1 MVASELPRLIVVGAG
16 SIGERHVR
24 CFLATGRV
32 QVDFVEPRPDL
43 REEIAGRYPE
53 ATPFANLEE
62 ALGQPTDALVIA
74 TPAPLHVAQARMGLE
89 RGCHVL
95 IEKPLA
101 ITDEG
106 VAELLAMAEASSRA
120 VGVAYVYR
128 AHPALAAMRT
138 AIASGEFGKPL
149 QLVAV
154 CGQHFPFY
162 RPAYAST
169 YYARHETGGG
179 AVQDALT
186 HILNAGEWL
195 MGPVTALVADTAH
208 QRLATPDVEDTA
220 HVIARHGEAMAS
232 YALNQ
237 HQAPNETTITV
248 VCESGTARFEYH
260 AQRWRSCR
268 NPGDDWTDHAGTP
281 LERDTLFIRQA
292 DAFLDACLE
301 NVPVLC
307 SLHEGIGSLRVN
319 QAILKSVA
327 TRRWQDLPNQGG

>member
-1 MVASELPRLIVVGAG
+1 MVASELPRLVVVGAG
-16 SIGERHVR
+16 SIGERHLR
-24 CFLATGRV
+24 CFLATGRAR
-32 QVDFVEPRPDL
+32 VDFVEPRADL
-43 REEIAGRYPE
+43 RAEIAERYPE
-53 ATPFANLEE
+53 ATPFGGMEE
-62 ALGQPTDALVIA
+62 ALGQPADALVIA
-74 TPAPLHVAQARMGLE
+74 TPAPLHVAQARAGLAQ
-89 RGCHVL
+89 GCHVL

-106 VAELLAMAEASSRA
+106 IKELLAEADASSRA

-128 AHPALAAMRT
+128 AHPALAAMRK

-149 QLVAV
+149 ELIAV

-195 MGPVTALVADTAH
+195 MGPMTALVADTAH
-208 QRLATPDVEDTA
+208 QRLATKDVEDTA
-220 HVIARHGEAMAS
+220 HVLARHGEAMAS

-237 HQAPNETTITV
+237 HQAPNETTISV

-268 NPGDDWTDHAGTP
+268 NPGDAWTDHDDTP

-292 DAFLDACLE
+292 EAFLDACFE
-301 NVPVLC
+301 NTPVLC
-307 SLHEGIGSLRVN
+307 SLREGIRSLRVN
-319 QAILKSVA
+319 QAILRSVA
-327 TRRWQDLPNQGG
+327 TRQWQDLSGEGA